1 MKLSGRAAQN
11 IPQNGAKIPLGV
23 RKEIS
28 MNIRTKLILNY
39 IAIVLVILLAMYA
52 YLDYS
57 LKQNLSERITDELT
71 VQANLVSEF
80 LLETL
85 PDTLSYEVVDGFIDR
100 LGTDSTAR
108 LTFIGLDGIVW
119 GDTERDGQH
128 LRDMDNHLKQPEVQG
143 ALAEGV
149 GTIDRYSDTVKTTLR
164 YLALPMV
171 RDGETIGICRV
182 ALPIAI
188 DTAIA
193 QLRWLLLLAIS
204 AGLVF
209 AILFSI
215 ITTNVTTQPIR
226 DLTQAT
232 KSLAVGELNSRV
244 SVAASGELGELS
256 NHFNQMANQI
266 EIQIHEISRER
277 NLRDSILSKMV
288 EGVLLIDAQ
297 FAITYANSAAIMMLN
312 FPVHYQAL
320 SLVASIPDPRL
331 KRLLM
336 QVTDTGKAGFA
347 DITLVGTTE
356 RKTEII
362 VVPVG
367 GEYLVSLHDVSQL
380 RKLERIRSDFVAN
393 VAHEMRVPLTSI
405 HGYAET
411 LLNGALNDSEANER
425 FVEKILQQSAR
436 LSQLVSDL
444 LDLSQLE
451 SGEVKLELRSC
462 DINQFREIVS
472 ALFEPV
478 FEEADLRFE
487 WSVPSYLP
495 TVFAD
500 KRLIGQVLAN
510 LIENAI
516 KYTPAGGTIAISAE
530 ASDSEV
536 IVHVKDTGIGIPAE
550 AHPRIFERFYRVD
563 KGRSREMGGTGLGL
577 AIAKHILL
585 QHGGRIWVDSRP
597 GEGSMF
603 HFALPLQR
611 RFSATEQIVKHS
623 QIDDDRTFESL
634 KNL

>member
-1 MKLSGRAAQN
+1 
-11 IPQNGAKIPLGV
+11 
-23 RKEIS
+23 
-28 MNIRTKLILNY
+28 MNIHTKLILNY
-39 IAIVLVILLAMYA
+39 MGIVLVILLAMYA

-57 LKQNLSERITDELT
+57 LKQNLSDQITDELK
-71 VQANLVSEF
+71 VQANLTREF
-80 LLETL
+80 LLEML

-100 LGTDSTAR
+100 LGADSTAR
-108 LTFIGLDGIVW
+108 LTFIGLDGVVW

-128 LRDMDNHLKQPEVQG
+128 LRDMDNHRNRPEVQE
-143 ALAEGV
+143 ALGGEI
-149 GTIDRYSDTVKTTLR
+149 GTIDRYSDTVMTTLR
-164 YLALPMV
+164 YLALPVV
-171 RDGETIGICRV
+171 RDGEMIGICRV
-182 ALPIAI
+182 ALPMMAI
-188 DTAIA
+188 DTAIG

-215 ITTNVTTQPIR
+215 ITTNVTTKPIR

-256 NHFNQMANQI
+256 NHFNQMANRI
-266 EIQIHEISRER
+266 ETQIHEISRER

-297 FAITYANSAAIMMLN
+297 FAITYANSAAITMLD

-320 SLVASIPDPRL
+320 SLIESIPDPGL
-331 KRLLM
+331 KRLLTE
-336 QVTDTGKAGFA
+336 VTETGKAGFA
-347 DITLVGTTE
+347 DITLVGATE
-356 RKTEII
+356 RETEII

-380 RKLERIRSDFVAN
+380 RKLERVRSDFVAN

-411 LLNGALNDSEANER
+411 LLNGALDDTDANER

-444 LDLSQLE
+444 LDLSHLE
-451 SGEVKLELRSC
+451 SGEVQLGLKPC
-462 DINQFREIVS
+462 EIDGFQDTIL
-472 ALFEPV
+472 ALFDPV
-478 FEEADLRFE
+478 FEEADLTFE
-487 WSVPSYLP
+487 WRVPNHLP
-495 TVFAD
+495 VVFAD
-500 KRLIGQVLAN
+500 KQLIGQVLAN

-516 KYTPAGGTIAISAE
+516 KYTPAGGNITISAE
-530 ASDSEV
+530 ANDAEV

-550 AHPRIFERFYRVD
+550 SLPRIFERFYRVD

-585 QHGGRIWVDSRP
+585 QHGGRIWVDSNP
-597 GEGSMF
+597 GEGSVF
-603 HFALPLQR
+603 HFALPLR
-611 RFSATEQIVKHS
+611 KRVSATEQIVQS
-623 QIDDDRTFESL
+623 SRIDEEQTFESL
-634 KNL
+634 NNL

>member
-1 MKLSGRAAQN
+1 
-11 IPQNGAKIPLGV
+11 
-23 RKEIS
+23 
-28 MNIRTKLILNY
+28 MNIHTKLILNY
-39 IAIVLVILLAMYA
+39 MGIVLVILLAMYG

-71 VQANLVSEF
+71 VQANLTREF
-80 LLETL
+80 LLEKL
-85 PDTLSYEVVDGFIDR
+85 PDTYSYEIVDDFVDR
-100 LGTDSTAR
+100 LGTASASRAR
-108 LTFIGLDGIVW
+108 LTFIGRDGIVW

-128 LRDMDNHLKQPEVQG
+128 LRDMDNHRDRPEVQA
-143 ALAEGV
+143 ALAGRI
-149 GTIDRYSDTVKTTLR
+149 GTIDRYSDTVMTTLR
-164 YLALPMV
+164 YLALPVV
-171 RDGETIGICRV
+171 RDGEMIGICRV
-182 ALPIAI
+182 ALPMMEI
-188 DTAIA
+188 DTAIS

-215 ITTNVTTQPIR
+215 ITTNVTTKPIR

-232 KSLAVGELNSRV
+232 KSLAIGELNSRV

-256 NHFNQMANQI
+256 NHFNQMANRI
-266 EIQIHEISRER
+266 ETQIHEISRER

-288 EGVLLIDAQ
+288 EGVLFIDAQ
-297 FAITYANSAAIMMLN
+297 FAITYANSAAITMLD

-320 SLVASIPDPRL
+320 SLVEIVPDPAL
-331 KRLLM
+331 KRLLR
-336 QVTDTGKAGFA
+336 QVTDTGKAEFA
-347 DITLVGTTE
+347 EITLVGPTE
-356 RKTEII
+356 RETEVI

-411 LLNGALNDSEANER
+411 LLNGALEDTDANER

-444 LDLSQLE
+444 LDLSHLE
-451 SGEVKLELRSC
+451 SGEVQLKLKPC
-462 DINQFREIVS
+462 EIS
-472 ALFEPV
+472 EFQGTILTLFEPV
-478 FEEADLRFE
+478 FEEADLTFE
-487 WSVPSYLP
+487 WSVPNHLP
-495 TVFAD
+495 VVFAD
-500 KRLIGQVLAN
+500 KQLIGQVLAN

-516 KYTPAGGTIAISAE
+516 KYTPAGGVIMISGE
-530 ASDSEV
+530 ANDSEV

-550 AHPRIFERFYRVD
+550 AVSRIFERFYRVD

-585 QHGGRIWVDSRP
+585 QHGGRIWVDSSP
-597 GEGSMF
+597 GEGSVF

-611 RFSATEQIVKHS
+611 RVSATEQIVQHS
-623 QIDDDRTFESL
+623 QIDDDHSFESL

>member
-1 MKLSGRAAQN
+1 MSLH
-11 IPQNGAKIPLGV
+11 
-23 RKEIS
+23 
-28 MNIRTKLILNY
+28 TKLILNCMG
-39 IAIVLVILLAMYA
+39 IVLVILLAMYG

-57 LKQNLSERITDELT
+57 LKQNLSERITDDSIAQTNLT
-71 VQANLVSEF
+71 REF
-80 LLETL
+80 LLKE
-85 PDTLSYEVVDGFIDR
+85 
-100 LGTDSTAR
+100 
-108 LTFIGLDGIVW
+108 
-119 GDTERDGQH
+119 
-128 LRDMDNHLKQPEVQG
+128 
-143 ALAEGV
+143 
-149 GTIDRYSDTVKTTLR
+149 
-164 YLALPMV
+164 
-171 RDGETIGICRV
+171 
-182 ALPIAI
+182 I
-188 DTAIA
+188 DTAIS

-215 ITTNVTTQPIR
+215 ITTNVTTKPIR

-232 KSLAVGELNSRV
+232 KSLAIGELNSRV

-256 NHFNQMANQI
+256 NHFNQMANRI
-266 EIQIHEISRER
+266 ETQIHEISRER

-288 EGVLLIDAQ
+288 EGVLLVDAQ
-297 FAITYANSAAIMMLN
+297 FAITYANSAAITMLD

-320 SLVASIPDPRL
+320 SLVEIIPDPGL
-331 KRLLM
+331 KRLLR

-347 DITLVGTTE
+347 EITLVRATE
-356 RKTEII
+356 RETEVI

-411 LLNGALNDSEANER
+411 LLNGALEDTNANER

-444 LDLSQLE
+444 LDLSHLE
-451 SGEVKLELRSC
+451 SGEVKLELKPC
-462 DINQFREIVS
+462 EID
-472 ALFEPV
+472 AFQGTILTLFEPV
-478 FEEADLRFE
+478 FEEADLTFE
-487 WSVPSYLP
+487 WQVPNHLP
-495 TVFAD
+495 PVFAD
-500 KRLIGQVLAN
+500 KQLIGQVLAN

-516 KYTPAGGTIAISAE
+516 KYTPAGGVITISGE
-530 ASDSEV
+530 ANDSEV

-550 AHPRIFERFYRVD
+550 VLPRIFERFYRVD

-585 QHGGRIWVDSRP
+585 QHGGRIWVDSSP
-597 GEGSMF
+597 GEGSVF

-611 RFSATEQIVKHS
+611 RVSATEQIAQHS
-623 QIDDDRTFESL
+623 QIDDDRSFESL

>member
-1 MKLSGRAAQN
+1 
-11 IPQNGAKIPLGV
+11 
-23 RKEIS
+23 
-28 MNIRTKLILNY
+28 MNIHTKLILNY
-39 IAIVLVILLAMYA
+39 MGIVLVILLAMYG

-57 LKQNLSERITDELT
+57 LKQNLSGRITDELT
-71 VQANLVSEF
+71 VQANLTREF
-80 LLETL
+80 LVEKL
-85 PDTLSYEVVDGFIDR
+85 PDAFSYDVVDGFVDR
-100 LGTDSTAR
+100 LGTASASRAR
-108 LTFIGLDGIVW
+108 LTFIGVDGIVW
-119 GDTERDGQH
+119 GDTERDGHH
-128 LRDMDNHLKQPEVQG
+128 LRDMDNHRNRPEVQE
-143 ALAEGV
+143 ALTGRI
-149 GTIDRYSDTVKTTLR
+149 GTIDRYSDTVMTTLR
-164 YLALPMV
+164 YLALPVV
-171 RDGETIGICRV
+171 RDDEIIGICRV
-182 ALPIAI
+182 ALPMMEI
-188 DTAIA
+188 DTAISR
-193 QLRWLLLLAIS
+193 LRWLLLLAIS

-215 ITTNVTTQPIR
+215 ITTNVTTKPIR

-256 NHFNQMANQI
+256 NHFNQMANRI
-266 EIQIHEISRER
+266 ETQIHEISRER

-297 FAITYANSAAIMMLN
+297 FAITYANSAAITMLG

-320 SLVASIPDPRL
+320 SLVEIIPDPAL
-331 KRLLM
+331 KRLLR

-347 DITLVGTTE
+347 EIMLVGPTE
-356 RKTEII
+356 RETEVI
-362 VVPVG
+362 VVPVA

-411 LLNGALNDSEANER
+411 LLNGALKDTDANER

-451 SGEVKLELRSC
+451 SGEVKLELKPC
-462 DINQFREIVS
+462 EINEFQGTILT
-472 ALFEPV
+472 LFEPV
-478 FEEADLRFE
+478 FEEANLTFA
-487 WSVPSYLP
+487 WSVPSHLP
-495 TVFAD
+495 AVFAD
-500 KRLIGQVLAN
+500 KQLIGQVLAN

-516 KYTPAGGTIAISAE
+516 KYTPAGGGITISAE
-530 ASDSEV
+530 ANDFEV
-536 IVHVKDTGIGIPAE
+536 IVHVKDSGIGIPAE
-550 AHPRIFERFYRVD
+550 SLPRIFERFYRVD

-585 QHGGRIWVDSRP
+585 QHGGRIWVDSSP
-597 GEGSMF
+597 GEGSVF

-611 RFSATEQIVKHS
+611 RVSATEQIVRHS

-634 KNL
+634 NNL

>member
-1 MKLSGRAAQN
+1 M
-11 IPQNGAKIPLGV
+11 PQNGAKIPVTV
-23 RKEIS
+23 RKEIN

-39 IAIVLVILLAMYA
+39 MAIVLVILLAMYA

-57 LKQNLSERITDELT
+57 LKQNLSERITAELT
-71 VQANLVSEF
+71 VQANLVREF

-100 LGTDSTAR
+100 LGADSTAR
-108 LTFIGLDGIVW
+108 LTFIGRDGIVW

-128 LRDMDNHLKQPEVQG
+128 LRDMDNHRNRPEVQG
-143 ALAEGV
+143 ALAEGI
-149 GTIDRYSDTVKTTLR
+149 GTIDRYSDTVMTTLR
-164 YLALPMV
+164 YLALPVV

-182 ALPIAI
+182 ALPMIAI

-215 ITTNVTTQPIR
+215 ITTNVTTKPIR

-232 KSLAVGELNSRV
+232 KSLAIGELNSRV

-256 NHFNQMANQI
+256 NHFNQMANRI
-266 EIQIHEISRER
+266 ETQIHEISRER

-288 EGVLLIDAQ
+288 EGVLLIDSQ
-297 FAITYANSAAIMMLN
+297 FAITYANSAAIAMLD

-320 SLVASIPDPRL
+320 SLIESIPDPGL
-331 KRLLM
+331 KRLLT

-347 DITLVGTTE
+347 EITLVGTSERETE
-356 RKTEII
+356 VI

-367 GEYLVSLHDVSQL
+367 GEYLVSLHDVTQL
-380 RKLERIRSDFVAN
+380 RTLERIRSDFVAN

-411 LLNGALNDSEANER
+411 LLNGALEDTNANER

-451 SGEVKLELRSC
+451 SGEVNLELKRC
-462 DINQFREIVS
+462 EIYGFQDTILT
-472 ALFEPV
+472 LFEPV
-478 FEEADLRFE
+478 FEEADLTFE
-487 WSVPSYLP
+487 WRVSNHLP
-495 TVFAD
+495 VVFAD
-500 KRLIGQVLAN
+500 KQLIGQVLAN

-516 KYTPAGGTIAISAE
+516 KYTPAGGSITISAE
-530 ASDSEV
+530 ANDSEV
-536 IVHVKDTGIGIPAE
+536 IVHVKDTGIGIPTE
-550 AHPRIFERFYRVD
+550 ALSRIFERFYRVD

-585 QHGGRIWVDSRP
+585 QHGGRIWVDSTP
-597 GEGSMF
+597 GEGSVF

-611 RFSATEQIVKHS
+611 RFSATEQIAQLSH
-623 QIDDDRTFESL
+623 IDQNETMFPSTAD
-634 KNL
+634 NG

>member
-1 MKLSGRAAQN
+1 
-11 IPQNGAKIPLGV
+11 
-23 RKEIS
+23 
-28 MNIRTKLILNY
+28 MNLHTKLILNY
-39 IAIVLVILLAMYA
+39 MGIVLVILLVMMYG

-71 VQANLVSEF
+71 VQANLTREV
-80 LLETL
+80 LLEKL
-85 PDTLSYEVVDGFIDR
+85 PDTFSYDVVDDFVDR
-100 LGTDSTAR
+100 LGTASTSRAR
-108 LTFIGLDGIVW
+108 LTFIGRDGIVW

-128 LRDMDNHLKQPEVQG
+128 LRDMDNHRNRPEVQEV
-143 ALAEGV
+143 LAG
-149 GTIDRYSDTVKTTLR
+149 GIGMTDRYSDTVMTTLR
-164 YLALPMV
+164 YLALPVV
-171 RDGETIGICRV
+171 RDGKMIGICRV
-182 ALPIAI
+182 ALPMMAI
-188 DTAIA
+188 DTAIG

-204 AGLVF
+204 AGLGF

-215 ITTNVTTQPIR
+215 ITTNVTTKPIR

-232 KSLAVGELNSRV
+232 KSLAVGKLNSRV

-256 NHFNQMANQI
+256 NHFNQMANRI
-266 EIQIHEISRER
+266 ETQIHEISRER

-297 FAITYANSAAIMMLN
+297 FAITYANSAAITMLD

-320 SLVASIPDPRL
+320 SLVEIIPDPAL
-331 KRLLM
+331 QRLLR

-347 DITLVGTTE
+347 EITLVGTTE
-356 RKTEII
+356 RETEVI
-362 VVPVG
+362 VVPVDAK
-367 GEYLVSLHDVSQL
+367 YLVSLHDVSQL

-405 HGYAET
+405 HGFAET
-411 LLNGALNDSEANER
+411 LLNGALEDADANER

-444 LDLSQLE
+444 LDLSHLE
-451 SGEVKLELRSC
+451 SGEVQLESKPC
-462 DINQFREIVS
+462 EIDAFRGTIL

-478 FEEADLRFE
+478 FEEADLKFE
-487 WSVPSYLP
+487 WRVPDHLP
-495 TVFAD
+495 VVFAD

-516 KYTPAGGTIAISAE
+516 KYTPAGGSITISAE
-530 ASDSEV
+530 ANESEV
-536 IVHVKDTGIGIPAE
+536 IVYVKDTGIGIPAE
-550 AHPRIFERFYRVD
+550 ALPRIFERFYRVD

-585 QHGGRIWVDSRP
+585 QHGGRIWVDSSP
-597 GEGSMF
+597 GAGSVF

-611 RFSATEQIVKHS
+611 RFSATEQIVQHF
-623 QIDDDRTFESL
+623 QLDDDRSFM
-634 KNL
+634 KR

>member
-1 MKLSGRAAQN
+1 MG
-11 IPQNGAKIPLGV
+11 
-23 RKEIS
+23 
-28 MNIRTKLILNY
+28 
-39 IAIVLVILLAMYA
+39 IVLVILLAMYA

-57 LKQNLSERITDELT
+57 LKQNLSDRITDELK
-71 VQANLVSEF
+71 VQANLTREF

-100 LGTDSTAR
+100 LGVDSTAR
-108 LTFIGLDGIVW
+108 LTFIGCDGIVW

-128 LRDMDNHLKQPEVQG
+128 LRDMDNHLNRPEVQE
-143 ALAEGV
+143 ALGGGI
-149 GTIDRYSDTVKTTLR
+149 GTIDRYSDTVMTTLR
-164 YLALPMV
+164 YLALPVV
-171 RDGETIGICRV
+171 REGEMIGICRV
-182 ALPIAI
+182 ALPMMAI
-188 DTAIA
+188 DTAIG
-193 QLRWLLLLAIS
+193 QLRWLLFLAIS

-215 ITTNVTTQPIR
+215 ITTNVTTKPIR

-256 NHFNQMANQI
+256 NHFNQMANRI
-266 EIQIHEISRER
+266 ETQIHEISRER

-297 FAITYANSAAIMMLN
+297 FAITYANSAAITMLD
-312 FPVHYQAL
+312 FSAHYQAL
-320 SLVASIPDPRL
+320 SLVESIPDPGL

-336 QVTDTGKAGFA
+336 QATETGKAGFA
-347 DITLVGTTE
+347 EITLGGMTE
-356 RKTEII
+356 RETEII

-411 LLNGALNDSEANER
+411 LLNGALDDSDANER

-451 SGEVKLELRSC
+451 SGEVKLDLKPCEVQEFKDTIL
-462 DINQFREIVS
+462 

-478 FEEADLRFE
+478 FEEADLTFE
-487 WSVPSYLP
+487 WMVPNHLP
-495 TVFAD
+495 TVLAD

-516 KYTPAGGTIAISAE
+516 KYTGVDGRITISAE
-530 ASDSEV
+530 ASESEV

-550 AHPRIFERFYRVD
+550 SLPRIFERFYRVD

-585 QHGGRIWVDSRP
+585 QHGGRIWVDSNP
-597 GEGSMF
+597 GEGSVF

-611 RFSATEQIVKHS
+611 RVSATEQIVQGSHS
-623 QIDDDRTFESL
+623 DEARAFESL
-634 KNL
+634 KSLF

>member
-1 MKLSGRAAQN
+1 
-11 IPQNGAKIPLGV
+11 
-23 RKEIS
+23 
-28 MNIRTKLILNY
+28 MNIHTKLILNSMG
-39 IAIVLVILLAMYA
+39 IVLVILLAMYG
-52 YLDYS
+52 YFDYS

-71 VQANLVSEF
+71 VQANLTREF

-85 PDTLSYEVVDGFIDR
+85 PNTLSYEVVDSVVDR
-100 LGTDSTAR
+100 LGTDSNVR
-108 LTFIGLDGIVW
+108 LTFIGCDGIVW
-119 GDTERDGQH
+119 GDTKRDGRH
-128 LRDMDNHLKQPEVQG
+128 LRDMDNHRNRPEVQE
-143 ALAEGV
+143 ALAGRI
-149 GTIDRYSDTVKTTLR
+149 GTIDRYSNTVMTTLR
-164 YLALPMV
+164 YLALPVV
-171 RDGETIGICRV
+171 REGKMIGICRV
-182 ALPIAI
+182 ALPMMEIDSAI
-188 DTAIA
+188 G

-215 ITTNVTTQPIR
+215 ITTNVTTKPIR

-232 KSLAVGELNSRV
+232 KSLAGGELTSRV

-266 EIQIHEISRER
+266 ETQIYEISRER

-288 EGVLLIDAQ
+288 EGVLLVDEQ
-297 FAITYANSAAIMMLN
+297 FAITYANSAAITMLD
-312 FPVHYQAL
+312 FPAHYQAL
-320 SLVASIPDPRL
+320 SLVESIRDPAL
-331 KRLLM
+331 KRLLE
-336 QVTDTGKAGFA
+336 QVTETGKAGFA
-347 DITLVGTTE
+347 EIKRIGPTE
-356 RKTEII
+356 RETEII
-362 VVPVG
+362 VVPVE

-380 RKLERIRSDFVAN
+380 RKLEQIRSDFVAN

-411 LLNGALNDSEANER
+411 LLNGALDDTDANER

-444 LDLSQLE
+444 LDLSHLE
-451 SGEVKLELRSC
+451 SGEVKLELAAC
-462 DINQFREIVS
+462 EIKAFQDTLL

-478 FEEADLRFE
+478 FEEANLTFE
-487 WSVPSYLP
+487 WRVPNHLP
-495 TVFAD
+495 VVFAD

-516 KYTPAGGTIAISAE
+516 KYTPAEGCITISAE
-530 ASDSEV
+530 ASESEV

-550 AHPRIFERFYRVD
+550 SLPRIFERFYRVD

-585 QHGGRIWVDSRP
+585 QHGGRIWVDSTP
-597 GEGSMF
+597 GTGSVF

-611 RFSATEQIVKHS
+611 RFSATEQIVQNSH
-623 QIDDDRTFESL
+623 IDAERPFESFN
-634 KNL
+634 NL

>member
-1 MKLSGRAAQN
+1 
-11 IPQNGAKIPLGV
+11 
-23 RKEIS
+23 
-28 MNIRTKLILNY
+28 MNIHTKLILNY
-39 IAIVLVILLAMYA
+39 LGIVLVILLAMYG

-57 LKQNLSERITDELT
+57 LKQNLSERITEELT
-71 VQANLVSEF
+71 IEANLTREF
-80 LLETL
+80 LLEVL
-85 PDTLSYEVVDGFIDR
+85 PDTLTYDIVDGFVDR
-100 LGTDSTAR
+100 LGTASKVR
-108 LTFIGLDGIVW
+108 LTFIGCDGIVW

-128 LRDMDNHLKQPEVQG
+128 LREMDNHLSRPEVQE
-143 ALAEGV
+143 ALSGGI
-149 GTIDRYSDTVKTTLR
+149 GTIDRYSDTVMTTLR
-164 YLALPMV
+164 YLALPV
-171 RDGETIGICRV
+171 IRQGEMIGICRV
-182 ALPIAI
+182 VLPMREI
-188 DTAIA
+188 DTAVG

-215 ITTNVTTQPIR
+215 ITANVTTKPIR

-256 NHFNQMANQI
+256 NHFNQMANRIETQI
-266 EIQIHEISRER
+266 YEIFRER

-297 FAITYANSAAIMMLN
+297 FAITYANSAAITMLD

-320 SLVASIPDPRL
+320 SLIESIPDPAL
-331 KRLLM
+331 KHLLR
-336 QVTDTGKAGFA
+336 QVTDTEKAGFA
-347 DITLVGTTE
+347 EITLVGTTE
-356 RKTEII
+356 RETEVI
-362 VVPVG
+362 VLPVG

-411 LLNGALNDSEANER
+411 LLNGALDDTDANER

-451 SGEVKLELRSC
+451 SGVVKLDLKPC
-462 DINQFREIVS
+462 EIQKFKDTIL

-478 FEEADLRFE
+478 FEEADLTFE
-487 WSVPSYLP
+487 WNVPNYLP
-495 TVFAD
+495 IVFAD
-500 KRLIGQVLAN
+500 RRLIGQVLAN
-510 LIENAI
+510 LIENAV
-516 KYTPAGGTIAISAE
+516 KYTPAGGCITISAE
-530 ASDSEV
+530 DSESEV
-536 IVHVKDTGIGIPAE
+536 IAHVKDTGIGIPTE
-550 AHPRIFERFYRVD
+550 SLPRIFERFYRVD

-585 QHGGRIWVDSRP
+585 QHGGRIWVDSTL
-597 GEGSMF
+597 GQGSVF
-603 HFALPLQR
+603 QFALPLQR
-611 RFSATEQIVKHS
+611 RFSATEQIAQLS
-623 QIDDDRTFESL
+623 QVDEV
-634 KNL
+634 

>member
-1 MKLSGRAAQN
+1 
-11 IPQNGAKIPLGV
+11 
-23 RKEIS
+23 
-28 MNIRTKLILNY
+28 MNIHTKLILNY
-39 IAIVLVILLAMYA
+39 MGIVLVILLAMYG

-71 VQANLVSEF
+71 VQANLTREF
-80 LLETL
+80 LLEKL
-85 PDTLSYEVVDGFIDR
+85 PDTFSYDIVDSFVDR
-100 LGTDSTAR
+100 LGTASTSRAR
-108 LTFIGLDGIVW
+108 LTFIGPDGIVW

-128 LRDMDNHLKQPEVQG
+128 LRDMDNHRDRPEVQE
-143 ALAEGV
+143 ALAGGI
-149 GTIDRYSDTVKTTLR
+149 GTIDRYSDTVMTTLR
-164 YLALPMV
+164 YLALPVV
-171 RDGETIGICRV
+171 REGEMIGICRV
-182 ALPIAI
+182 ALPMMEI
-188 DTAIA
+188 DTAIS

-215 ITTNVTTQPIR
+215 ITTNVTTKPIR

-232 KSLAVGELNSRV
+232 KSLAIGELNSRV

-256 NHFNQMANQI
+256 NHFNQMANRI
-266 EIQIHEISRER
+266 ETQIHEVSRER

-297 FAITYANSAAIMMLN
+297 FAITYANSAAITILD
-312 FPVHYQAL
+312 FPGHYQAL
-320 SLVASIPDPRL
+320 SLVEIIPDPAL
-331 KRLLM
+331 KRLLR
-336 QVTDTGKAGFA
+336 QVTDAGKAGFA
-347 DITLVGTTE
+347 EITLVGATE
-356 RKTEII
+356 RETEVI

-411 LLNGALNDSEANER
+411 LLNGALEDTDANER

-451 SGEVKLELRSC
+451 SGEVQLKLKPC
-462 DINQFREIVS
+462 EIDEFQETIV

-478 FEEADLRFE
+478 FEEADLTFE
-487 WSVPSYLP
+487 WQVPDHLP
-495 TVFAD
+495 VVFAD
-500 KRLIGQVLAN
+500 KQLIGQVLAN

-516 KYTPAGGTIAISAE
+516 KYTPAGGGITISAE
-530 ASDSEV
+530 ANDSEV

-550 AHPRIFERFYRVD
+550 SIPRIFERFYRVD

-585 QHGGRIWVDSRP
+585 QHGGRIWVDSSP
-597 GEGSMF
+597 GEGAVF

-611 RFSATEQIVKHS
+611 RVSATEQIVQHS
-623 QIDDDRTFESL
+623 QIDEDRTFESL

>member
-1 MKLSGRAAQN
+1 M
-11 IPQNGAKIPLGV
+11 PQNGAKIPVTV
-23 RKEIS
+23 RKEIN

-39 IAIVLVILLAMYA
+39 MAIVLVILLAMYA

-57 LKQNLSERITDELT
+57 LKQNLSERITAELT
-71 VQANLVSEF
+71 VQANLVREF

-100 LGTDSTAR
+100 LGADSTAR
-108 LTFIGLDGIVW
+108 LTFIGRDGIVW

-128 LRDMDNHLKQPEVQG
+128 LRDMDNHRNRPEVQG
-143 ALAEGV
+143 ALAEGI
-149 GTIDRYSDTVKTTLR
+149 GTIDRYSDTVMTTLR
-164 YLALPMV
+164 YLALPVV

-182 ALPIAI
+182 ALPMIAI

-215 ITTNVTTQPIR
+215 ITTNVTTKPIR

-232 KSLAVGELNSRV
+232 KSLAIGELNSRV

-256 NHFNQMANQI
+256 NHFNQMANRI
-266 EIQIHEISRER
+266 ETQIHEISRER

-288 EGVLLIDAQ
+288 EGVLLIDSQ
-297 FAITYANSAAIMMLN
+297 FAITYANSAAIAMLD

-320 SLVASIPDPRL
+320 SLIESIPDPGL
-331 KRLLM
+331 KRLLT

-347 DITLVGTTE
+347 EITLVGTSERETE
-356 RKTEII
+356 VI

-367 GEYLVSLHDVSQL
+367 GEYLVSLHDVTQL
-380 RKLERIRSDFVAN
+380 RTLERIRSDFVAN

-411 LLNGALNDSEANER
+411 LLNGALEDTNANER

-451 SGEVKLELRSC
+451 SGEVNLELKRC
-462 DINQFREIVS
+462 EIYGFQDTILT
-472 ALFEPV
+472 LFEPV

-487 WSVPSYLP
+487 WRVSNHLP
-495 TVFAD
+495 VVFAD
-500 KRLIGQVLAN
+500 KQLIGQVLAN

-516 KYTPAGGTIAISAE
+516 KYTPAGGSITISAE
-530 ASDSEV
+530 ANDSEV

-550 AHPRIFERFYRVD
+550 ALPRIFERFYRVD

-585 QHGGRIWVDSRP
+585 QHGGRIWVDSTP
-597 GEGSMF
+597 GEGSVF

-611 RFSATEQIVKHS
+611 RFSATEQIAQLAHS
-623 QIDDDRTFESL
+623 NQIEAVYPSTTG
-634 KNL
+634 NG